1 MDTTDDFQ
9 LVFLLLFNTTELQ
22 TFNSVK
28 LWSGLPCLLKGL
40 DDVDHELTK
49 DKEQLCN
56 RYPDTRVLLDSKKTR
71 GKGFPMG

>member
-28 LWSGLPCLLKGL
+28 LLSGLPFLLKGL
-40 DDVDHELTK
+40 GDVDHELTK
-49 DKEQLCN
+49 DNEQLCN
-56 RYPDTRVLLDSKKTR
+56 RYPDTRVYY
-71 GKGFPMG
+71 